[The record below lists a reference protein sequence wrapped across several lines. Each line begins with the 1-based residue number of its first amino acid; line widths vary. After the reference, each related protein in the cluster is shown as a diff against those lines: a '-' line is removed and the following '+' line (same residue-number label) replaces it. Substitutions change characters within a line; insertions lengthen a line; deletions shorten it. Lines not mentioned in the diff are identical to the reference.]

1 MKIKSSFLFA
11 CRMLFPKTGKKSSAR
26 RSLFGGFLC
35 IAISIIPLVMVIA
48 VSNGMIEGMTERMI
62 GLSSGDLCCILH
74 PDVKEASSAEE
85 LVALGEK
92 LVLSEGVDDFY
103 PELQGVG
110 LAASEKYRTGA
121 QIRAVENDIFKKNPA
136 FSRLFEVVES
146 ERQISSVDELLLEDG
161 KNAVIGSRLAELLGV
176 HAGDSIR
183 LITTR
188 RLPKGKVIPKI
199 TKFKI
204 SGIVSSGY
212 QELDALWFFISLNTG
227 YSILPL
233 TSSQIMLCLDTPD
246 PFSLEL
252 DKTASS
258 LETLVP
264 SFTRI
269 YKWNELNAA
278 QYENFSSTKMM
289 LTFIMLLI
297 VLVASVNISS
307 ALIMLVM
314 ERRKEI
320 AVLKSYGASNSGIAL
335 SFLITGFVTGGLG
348 VFTGIPLGLLC
359 AVNFDKILSGIEN
372 ILTLGK
378 KLIFALSGKNPMEAL
393 PFHLLDP
400 AYYLQNADISI
411 PLDQLVI
418 IALGTLVLSLAT
430 STVPAIK
437 AGEEKPIDILRKG
450 NL

>member
-1 MKIKSSFLFA
+1 
-11 CRMLFPKTGKKSSAR
+11 
-26 RSLFGGFLC
+26 
-35 IAISIIPLVMVIA
+35 
-48 VSNGMIEGMTERMI
+48 
-62 GLSSGDLCCILH
+62 
-74 PDVKEASSAEE
+74 
-85 LVALGEK
+85 
-92 LVLSEGVDDFY
+92 
-103 PELQGVG
+103 
-110 LAASEKYRTGA
+110 
-121 QIRAVENDIFKKNPA
+121 
-136 FSRLFEVVES
+136 
-146 ERQISSVDELLLEDG
+146 
-161 KNAVIGSRLAELLGV
+161 
-176 HAGDSIR
+176 
-183 LITTR
+183 
-188 RLPKGKVIPKI
+188 
-199 TKFKI
+199 
-204 SGIVSSGY
+204 
-212 QELDALWFFISLNTG
+212 
-227 YSILPL
+227 
-233 TSSQIMLCLDTPD
+233 MLCLGTPG

-307 ALIMLVM
+307 ALIMLVI

-359 AVNFDKILSGIEN
+359 TVNFDKILSGIEN
-372 ILTLGK
+372 IQKKKK

-418 IALGTLVLSLAT
+418 IALGTLVLSLAA